1 LSAPESERRYEL
13 NNHEQ
18 PGLEEFAMTNA
29 VEQSLAPSSG
39 SHRGD
44 FEPDLVAAEDADEG
58 DMIYAEIT
66 ERRAQLENPE
76 ILRGARAL

>member
-1 LSAPESERRYEL
+1 
-13 NNHEQ
+13 
-18 PGLEEFAMTNA
+18 MTNA
-29 VEQSLAPSSG
+29 AEQSLAPLSG
-39 SHRGD
+39 FQRDD
-44 FEPDLVAAEDADEG
+44 FEPDVVAAEAADEG